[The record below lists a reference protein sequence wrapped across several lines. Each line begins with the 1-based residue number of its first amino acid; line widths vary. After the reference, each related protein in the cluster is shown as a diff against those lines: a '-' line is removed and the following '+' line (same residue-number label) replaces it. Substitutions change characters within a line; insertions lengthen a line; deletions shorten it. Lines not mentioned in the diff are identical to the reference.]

1 MKNYRIIVA
10 VVVKL
15 QFLSKAHWNWQ
26 VEQSRTAEDT
36 IFRNLLR
43 NIFPKLALGFISVIL
58 IVLMS
63 SISAFAEGKAPVSTE
78 QKISI
83 AVAANFISAFKEL
96 AADFETKTRI
106 KVEGTFSSTGNLYS
120 QITNGA
126 PYDLSL
132 SADEERP
139 AKLNKD
145 GIADKPF
152 IYAKGQAVLWSAN
165 KDFCK
170 AATWQDALKNDKIK
184 KIAIANTQTAPYGA
198 AAKKALEKAG
208 MWEPLQRKLV
218 NAQDI
223 AQSFQY
229 ASTFAVDAGFCA
241 MSATVSPEGKKGC
254 FFAINEAPEI
264 IQSAC
269 ILKGTTNRAAVE
281 KFVEFLNSPDAKE
294 IKVKYGYH

>member
-1 MKNYRIIVA
+1 MKNYRIVA
-10 VVVKL
+10 AFIVKL

-26 VEQSRTAEDT
+26 VEQSRAAEDT

-43 NIFPKLALGFISVIL
+43 NIFPKLALGFISVVMI
-58 IVLMS
+58 ILMS
-63 SISAFAEGKAPVSTE
+63 SISAFAEGKAPVADGE
-78 QKISI
+78 KISV
-83 AVAANFISAFKEL
+83 AVAANFISAFKEM
-96 AADFETKTRI
+96 AAGFEAKTKI

-126 PYDLSL
+126 PYDLFL

-139 AKLNKD
+139 ARLNKE
-145 GIADKPF
+145 GAADTPF
-152 IYAKGQAVLWSAN
+152 IYVKGRAVLWAAN

-170 AATWQDALKNDKIK
+170 AATWQDALKNKQIK
-184 KIAIANTQTAPYGA
+184 KIAIANTKNAPYGA
-198 AAKKALEKAG
+198 AAKKALEKVVLWDA
-208 MWEPLQRKLV
+208 LQNKLV

-254 FFAINEAPEI
+254 FFVINEAPEI

-269 ILKGTTNRAAVE
+269 ILKRTTHRIAVE
-281 KFVEFLNSPDAKE
+281 KFVEFLNSPAAKE
-294 IKVKYGYH
+294 IKIKYGYR

>member
-1 MKNYRIIVA
+1 MKNIRFVVA
-10 VVVKL
+10 
-15 QFLSKAHWNWQ
+15 F
-26 VEQSRTAEDT
+26 
-36 IFRNLLR
+36 
-43 NIFPKLALGFISVIL
+43 IL

-63 SISAFAEGKAPVSTE
+63 SNAAFAGEI
-78 QKISI
+78 ISV

-96 AADFETKTRI
+96 AADFEAKTKI

-126 PYDLSL
+126 PYDLFL
-132 SADEERP
+132 SADEDRP
-139 AKLNKD
+139 AKLHKD
-145 GIADKPF
+145 GVAEAPF
-152 IYAKGQAVLWSAN
+152 IYARGQAVLWSAN

-170 AATWQDALKNDKIK
+170 AATWQDALKNKQIK
-184 KIAIANTQTAPYGA
+184 KISIANTQTAPYGA
-198 AAKKALEKAG
+198 AAKKALEKVG
-208 MWEPLQRKLV
+208 IWDILQSKLV

-229 ASTFAVDAGFCA
+229 ASTSAVDAGFCA

-254 FFAINEAPEI
+254 FFVIGEAPEI

-269 ILKGTTNRAAVE
+269 LLKRTTNRKAVE
-281 KFVEFLNSPDAKE
+281 KFVEFLSSPDAKE

>member
-1 MKNYRIIVA
+1 MKNIRFVA
-10 VVVKL
+10 A
-15 QFLSKAHWNWQ
+15 F
-26 VEQSRTAEDT
+26 
-36 IFRNLLR
+36 
-43 NIFPKLALGFISVIL
+43 IL

-63 SISAFAEGKAPVSTE
+63 YTSVLAEEIISV
-78 QKISI
+78 
-83 AVAANFISAFKEL
+83 AVAANFITAFKEI
-96 AADFETKTRI
+96 AADFETKTKI

-126 PYDLSL
+126 PYDLFL

-145 GIADKPF
+145 GAAEKPF
-152 IYAKGQAVLWSAN
+152 IYAKGQAILWSGN

-170 AATWQDALKNDKIK
+170 AKTWQDALKSEQVK

-198 AAKKALEKAG
+198 AAKKALEKVG
-208 MWEPLQRKLV
+208 MWDALQSKLV

-229 ASTFAVDAGFCA
+229 ASTSAVDAGFCA
-241 MSATVSPEGKKGC
+241 MSATVSAEGKKGC
-254 FFAINEAPEI
+254 FYIISEAPEI

-269 ILKGTTNRAAVE
+269 ILKRTTNRSAVE
-281 KFVEFLNSPDAKE
+281 KFVDFLNSPAAKE
-294 IKVKYGYH
+294 IKVKYGYR